1 MSEEN
6 EHYEPSELDQV
17 DQELGIVEAVGVHD
31 ELVSA
36 VESGLNKTW
45 SFETLAIQAELEKQE
60 EVDVDR
66 LWIEGTLK
74 SSYYDVPQ
82 EPEEI
87 LAGINLSA
95 ESFQSKAR
103 ELLEA
108 VLAFLGRIVKS
119 AIAILKDC
127 TEFLIGIEAK
137 AKRVRYWA
145 ENSRHKKIPSGA
157 VLKLGKTAN
166 KLLVG
171 MGCIKNGQELQV
183 QLTEHLEV
191 LKTLRE
197 YASGNL
203 QLGSSLAGEI
213 KGFSFDQ
220 PEASLDR
227 ISKIYER
234 VHQPI
239 AAKLCTKETR
249 DTRYFVNKGGRLL
262 GSKPLLGGKSFFLV
276 QNSQGS
282 EQREILRNLIR
293 SGLVYSYSSISRP
306 TLTDA
311 SFAPM
316 NADEIIK
323 SMDLVLKLSAEAK
336 ALAGEEIQRKT
347 EQMNQRLSEAS
358 KQLLKYF
365 DQQDRQTV
373 RAPVELAVDAIK
385 AFSVQSTT
393 PVLNYLS
400 TLNST
405 LRAVNT
411 LGKGSLAALR

>member
-6 EHYEPSELDQV
+6 EHYETNEVDLV
-17 DQELGIVEAVGVHD
+17 DQELGIVEAVGVHE
-31 ELVSA
+31 ELVNA

-45 SFETLAIQAELEKQE
+45 SFETLAIQAELEKQVN
-60 EVDVDR
+60 VDPDK

-87 LAGINLSA
+87 LAEINLSA
-95 ESFQSKAR
+95 ESFQNKAR

-119 AIAILKDC
+119 AINILKDC
-127 TEFLIGIEAK
+127 SEFLIGIDAK
-137 AKRVRYWA
+137 AKRIRYWA
-145 ENSRHKKIPSGA
+145 ENSKHKKIPSEA
-157 VLKLGKTAN
+157 VIKLGKTAN

-171 MGCIKNGQELQV
+171 MGCVKNGQELQV

-197 YASGNL
+197 YTANNL
-203 QLGSSLAGEI
+203 QLGNSIAGEI
-213 KGFSFDQ
+213 KGFKFDE
-220 PEASLDR
+220 PDSSLER
-227 ISKIYER
+227 LSKIYEQ
-234 VHQPI
+234 VHRSL
-239 AAKLCTKETR
+239 ASKLCTKETK
-249 DTRYFVNKGGRLL
+249 DNRYFVNKGGRLL
-262 GSKPLLGGKSFFLV
+262 SSQPLLGGKSFFLG
-276 QNSQGS
+276 QNSPGS
-282 EQREILRNLIR
+282 SQHDILRNLIR
-293 SGLVYSYSSISRP
+293 SGLAYSYSSISRP
-306 TLTDA
+306 TITDA
-311 SFAPM
+311 NFKPM

-323 SMDLVLKLSAEAK
+323 IMDLVLKISSEART
-336 ALAGEEIQRKT
+336 LASEEIQRKT

-373 RAPVELAVDAIK
+373 RAPVELAVDTVK
-385 AFSVQSTT
+385 AFASQSTT

-400 TLNST
+400 SLNST
-405 LRAVNT
+405 LRAVNAV
-411 LGKGSLAALR
+411 GKGSLASLR